1 MKRQDFLLKLC
12 STLPLILSI
21 YVNMFKM
28 KYAIIGVIFFK
39 NCFVSPVSLQSSTTY
54 FKLFGKGKSY
64 VSFHWKSFLLLFGL
78 VYLRYFFG
86 FPSTHRNWGHCP
98 LPFYWKLRCLL
109 PLRIFSLATALI
121 DEKWHPAN
129 IYLFKVNN
137 GNTGKMG
144 EICPKLT
151 MKTPERRH

>member
-1 MKRQDFLLKLC
+1 MLSGLWIKKVLQLRSKVFFFLENIMKRQDFLLKLG

-64 VSFHWKSFLLLFGL
+64 LSFH
-78 VYLRYFFG
+78 
-86 FPSTHRNWGHCP
+86 
-98 LPFYWKLRCLL
+98 
-109 PLRIFSLATALI
+109 
-121 DEKWHPAN
+121 
-129 IYLFKVNN
+129 
-137 GNTGKMG
+137 
-144 EICPKLT
+144 
-151 MKTPERRH
+151 